1 MKKTTLTTLL
11 FLLCL
16 NLFAQDKK
24 PCHFIGLYYSNN
36 KGVCS
41 DIAMEH
47 EDVADIT
54 AYIAKR
60 SAFTNAHTK
69 QGPQTYFIDTKET
82 VIAYEYDKHLGS
94 WNCDYK
100 VISIKKGKSLEECQQ
115 QIADQ
120 LAKNPSDFKT
130 QPKPTFTWKGNGNYK
145 SEFTKDFGGLS
156 GKFLSVDKNTPL
168 IVAQLTNNTTNKRAV
183 VILRTED
190 GKMTREYVEPGIT
203 FTKKYNGKT
212 LEIQVE
218 YEDSSTQKPPF
229 IIVDFVKNK
238 IREKVINDRG
248 EIKMEKER
256 PSVTG
261 VRG

>member
-1 MKKTTLTTLL
+1 MKKLIPTTLL

-16 NLFAQDKK
+16 NLLAQNKK
-24 PCHFIGLYYSNN
+24 PCHFIGLYDSNG

-41 DIAMEH
+41 DRAMEH
-47 EDVADIT
+47 EDVADMTEYYTKRT
-54 AYIAKR
+54 A
-60 SAFTNAHTK
+60 FMNAHTK
-69 QGPQTYFIDTKET
+69 QSPQTYFVDAKET
-82 VIAYEYDKHLGS
+82 AVAYEYQKHVGG
-94 WNCDYK
+94 WNCDIK
-100 VISIKKGKSLEECQQ
+100 VISVKKGKSLEECQQ
-115 QIADQ
+115 KIADQ

-130 QPKPTFTWKGNGNYK
+130 QPTATFTWKGNGNYK
-145 SEFTKDFGGLS
+145 SEFAKDFGGLS
-156 GKFLSVDKNTPL
+156 GKFLSANKNGSL

-212 LEIQVE
+212 LEIQVN
-218 YEDSSTQKPPF
+218 YEDSSAEKPPF
-229 IIVDFVKNK
+229 IIVNFVKNK

-248 EIKMEKER
+248 EIKIEKQR
-256 PSVTG
+256 PSAIG

>member
-1 MKKTTLTTLL
+1 MKKITLTTLL

-16 NLFAQDKK
+16 NLLAQDKK

-41 DIAMEH
+41 DLAMEH
-47 EDVADIT
+47 EDVADMA
-54 AYIAKR
+54 AYITKR
-60 SAFTNAHTK
+60 SAFIAAHEK
-69 QGPQTYFIDTKET
+69 QKPQTYFVENNET
-82 VIAYEYDKHLGS
+82 VVTYEYVKHLGG
-94 WNCDYK
+94 WNCDYN
-100 VISIKKGKSLEECQQ
+100 VISVKKGKTLEECQQ
-115 QIADQ
+115 KIADQ

-130 QPKPTFTWKGNGNYK
+130 QPNATFTWKGNGNYK
-145 SEFTKDFGGLS
+145 SEFTKDFGGLT
-156 GKFLSVDKNTPL
+156 GKFLSADKNGPL

-212 LEIQVE
+212 LEIQVN
-218 YEDSSTQKPPF
+218 YEDSSAEKPPF
-229 IIVDFVKNK
+229 IIVNFVKNK

-248 EIKMEKER
+248 EIKIEKQR
-256 PSVTG
+256 PSAIG